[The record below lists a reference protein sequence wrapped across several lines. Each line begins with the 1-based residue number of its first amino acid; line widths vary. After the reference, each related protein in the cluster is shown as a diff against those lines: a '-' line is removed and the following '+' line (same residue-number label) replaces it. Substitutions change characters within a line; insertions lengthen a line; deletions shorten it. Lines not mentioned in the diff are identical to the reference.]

1 MRCALRSCATP
12 VLLLCYSC
20 ARVPFQVHLPE
31 YKGWHNREPTPLN
44 AAWTWKPEPGNGLPV
59 NPKTR
64 VSRGPNYRVSENCG
78 FAWDPGASY
87 GPETIAA
94 LPTADDKLKEDLFD
108 ETQDQATDAL
118 TAIAEGDTP
127 EIAKPMTGLGS
138 GIWELAI
145 KERGDAFRVI
155 YALQLDDDI
164 WVVHAFQKKS
174 KSGIATPKQEI
185 DLVRE
190 RIKRLKEALR

>member
-1 MRCALRSCATP
+1 MHRKALRNISWI
-12 VLLLCYSC
+12 
-20 ARVPFQVHLPE
+20 
-31 YKGWHNREPTPLN
+31 KG
-44 AAWTWKPEPGNGLPV
+44 A
-59 NPKTR
+59 
-64 VSRGPNYRVSENCG
+64 
-78 FAWDPGASY
+78 
-87 GPETIAA
+87 
-94 LPTADDKLKEDLFD
+94 LKEFGRFSEDA
-108 ETQDQATDAL
+108 QDQATDAL

-127 EIAKPMTGLGS
+127 DIAKPMTGLGS

-190 RIKRLKEALR
+190 RIKRLKEALQ

>member
-1 MRCALRSCATP
+1 
-12 VLLLCYSC
+12 
-20 ARVPFQVHLPE
+20 
-31 YKGWHNREPTPLN
+31 
-44 AAWTWKPEPGNGLPV
+44 
-59 NPKTR
+59 
-64 VSRGPNYRVSENCG
+64 
-78 FAWDPGASY
+78 
-87 GPETIAA
+87 
-94 LPTADDKLKEDLFD
+94 
-108 ETQDQATDAL
+108 
-118 TAIAEGDTP
+118 
-127 EIAKPMTGLGS
+127 MTGLGS

-190 RIKRLKEALR
+190 RIKRLKEALQ